1 MAGIEKYLYE
11 ENGVAVALWDTPGF
25 GVDSDE
31 KEEETLQAMAR
42 ECAGQVD
49 LVLYCIRMDSTR
61 WPRKT
66 DITTIQK
73 MTQVFGPK
81 IWQCCQF
88 VLTFA
93 NQVIGLC
100 PSGQDRG
107 EFFNEK
113 MYSFED
119 SVRKTLMKHAN
130 LAEEDVQK
138 VRLVPVGNPHKSVE
152 LWEFPSI
159 EDWFINFW
167 LECTCSMRQN
177 AAPKLM
183 QLNKHRM
190 TDVPEDVNS
199 LNPPAIFQHPIPAQY
214 ASLEAQEGIEPQR
227 TALECPDPSPMPSLT
242 HPDDQTKDPAIEDDM
257 KPLKRPDSCEH
268 PMPSL
273 TQSDQTRHPT
283 AIEDENSSINL
294 SLSATGM
301 LTPLVNGDKTPSVL
315 ASYEEDPDEQ
325 TENDEPPVCGA
336 RPRSPVKPH
345 NRKISFY
352 RALYRQMKDERSG
365 FLEYIKHYWKDRGE
379 TIPVFGHVGGLLE
392 GISQWLEC
400 SLMEKM
406 EPDKGMANTCDK
418 NFK

>member
-1 MAGIEKYLYE
+1 MAKSSSAVQRQSSSSLVQEELFHGLIRGWLNEGHASLEFVVVGEAGQGKSSLINGLLGKEVAKEGNSLDPGTQMVEKYLYE

-227 TALECPDPSPMPSLT
+227 VIGGFPVQNI
-242 HPDDQTKDPAIEDDM
+242 DQ
-257 KPLKRPDSCEH
+257 
-268 PMPSL
+268 
-273 TQSDQTRHPT
+273 
-283 AIEDENSSINL
+283 
-294 SLSATGM
+294 
-301 LTPLVNGDKTPSVL
+301 
-315 ASYEEDPDEQ
+315 
-325 TENDEPPVCGA
+325 
-336 RPRSPVKPH
+336 
-345 NRKISFY
+345 
-352 RALYRQMKDERSG
+352 
-365 FLEYIKHYWKDRGE
+365 
-379 TIPVFGHVGGLLE
+379 LL
-392 GISQWLEC
+392 
-400 SLMEKM
+400 
-406 EPDKGMANTCDK
+406 
-418 NFK
+418 